1 MLQELFGTSKAFIGV
16 VHLRPLPGSPRW
28 DGNLDGALEW
38 ARRDAKAL
46 AEGGVHG
53 LIVENYG
60 DVPYV
65 PGSVGPHTVAA
76 MVTATLG
83 VQEEVDLP
91 MGINVLRNDPVSAIA
106 VAAAT
111 GCRFVRINVHHGVM
125 AADEGVIEGKAHET
139 LRYRRAMVAED
150 KVKIFADLLV
160 KHATPLGTSDLDY
173 LARETV
179 ERSLADLLI
188 VSGAATGEEAS
199 LHDLE
204 VVSGAVPGVPV
215 LVGSGITVENAGSFL
230 AVSDGAI
237 VGTSLKVDGK
247 VHNPVDA
254 KRVAALAARFAES
267 NRNP

>member
-1 MLQELFGTSKAFIGV
+1 VLQELFGTSKVFIGV
-16 VHLRPLPGSPRW
+16 VHLPPLPGSPQW
-28 DGNLDGALEW
+28 SGDLDSVLEW
-38 ARRDAKAL
+38 ARRDARSL

-76 MVTATLG
+76 MAMATRA
-83 VQEEVDLP
+83 VQEVVDLP
-91 MGINVLRNDPVSAIA
+91 VGINMLRNDPVSAIA
-106 VAAAT
+106 VAVAT

-139 LRYRRAMVAED
+139 LRYRSALGAD
-150 KVKIFADLLV
+150 DQVKIFADLLV
-160 KHATPLGTSDLDY
+160 KHATPLGTSDLSY

-188 VSGAATGEEAS
+188 VSGDATGEEAS

-204 VVSGAVPGVPV
+204 VVKGAVPGVPV
-215 LVGSGITVENAGSFL
+215 LVGSGLNEGNAPGFM
-230 AVSDGAI
+230 AVADGAI
-237 VGTSLKVDGK
+237 VGTSLKMDGHI
-247 VHNPVDA
+247 HNPVDVS
-254 KRVAALAARFAES
+254 RVAAMSQRFAEA
-267 NRNP
+267 RNNP

>member
-1 MLQELFGTSKAFIGV
+1 MLRELFGTTKALIGV
-16 VHLRPLPGSPRW
+16 VHLPPLPGSPRW
-28 DGNLDGALEW
+28 SGDLESLLDW
-38 ARRDAKAL
+38 ARRDARSL

-76 MVTATLG
+76 MTMAARA

-91 MGINVLRNDPVSAIA
+91 IGLNVLRNDPVSAIA
-106 VAAAT
+106 VAVAT

-139 LRYRRAMVAED
+139 LRYRRAMGAEGQ
-150 KVKIFADLLV
+150 VKIFADLLV
-160 KHATPLGTSDLDY
+160 KHATPLGTTDLSY

-188 VSGAATGEEAS
+188 VSGDATGEKAS

-204 VVSGAVPGVPV
+204 LVKRAVPDVPV
-215 LVGSGITVENAGSFL
+215 LVGSGLDEGNAPGFL
-230 AVSDGAI
+230 EVADGAI
-237 VGTSLKVDGK
+237 VGTSLKVDGRI
-247 VHNPVDA
+247 HNPVDVS
-254 KRVAALAARFAES
+254 RVAALSQRFSKAR
-267 NRNP
+267 NNP